1 MTEPTAVAVVLAV
14 LVGGYLLMWRGW
26 RRRSRAQSDLPPL
39 PPELPEA
46 DVLAGPVAGVYVGT
60 TTSGDWTDRVVA
72 HTLGRRSHASVTI
85 TAAGVTVDRS
95 PEPALYVPAATL
107 RAVRIDRAGGGRA
120 VRHPEYLIL
129 SWSHGDAV
137 LDTAVRPDHPHDLER
152 LRAAG
157 ASLLPQGATP

>member
-39 PPELPEA
+39 PAALPRA
-46 DVLAGPVAGVYVGT
+46 DVRFGPVEGVYLGT
-60 TTSGDWTDRVVA
+60 TRSGDWTDRVVV
-72 HTLGRRSHASVTI
+72 HTLGRRGTAAITVTD
-85 TAAGVTVDRS
+85 AGVTVDRS
-95 PEPALYVPAATL
+95 PEPALYVPAAIL

-129 SWSHGDAV
+129 SWAHGDAV
-137 LDTAVRPDHPHDLER
+137 LDTAVRPDRPHDLEG